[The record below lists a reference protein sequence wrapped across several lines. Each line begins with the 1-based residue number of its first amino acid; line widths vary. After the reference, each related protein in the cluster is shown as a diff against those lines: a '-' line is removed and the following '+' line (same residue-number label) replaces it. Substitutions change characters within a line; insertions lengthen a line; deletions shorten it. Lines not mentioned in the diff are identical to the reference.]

1 MKRKILILIAGV
13 VPILI
18 LDQITKFWIATRLS
32 LIDSITIIENF
43 IHIRHVRNTAG
54 AFGSLSWLSMDLF
67 IVLTIVSVV
76 VIGFLYF
83 RLNPKQQAAA
93 AGLSLILGGALGN
106 LIDRIRLGSVIDF
119 IDVHYY
125 SYHWPAFN
133 VADSAITVGSLLL
146 ALCIIFGKW

>member
-43 IHIRHVRNTAG
+43 IHIRHVRNTPG

>member
-93 AGLSLILGGALGN
+93 AGLSL
-106 LIDRIRLGSVIDF
+106 
-119 IDVHYY
+119 
-125 SYHWPAFN
+125 
-133 VADSAITVGSLLL
+133 
-146 ALCIIFGKW
+146 